1 MSQKAAGTHLAEYV
15 ARAREVR
22 LQQGEIGPSAET
34 GISGGAE
41 LGGSGDNDIESPDY
55 SSMPVAELK

>member
-1 MSQKAAGTHLAEYV
+1 MYQKAAGIYLAAYA

-22 LQQGEIGPSAET
+22 LHQGEIGPGAET

-55 SSMPVAELK
+55 